1 MRKNIFSIIV
11 IFTAFI
17 LLFFTPPKTQA
28 AGNWIGE
35 DIPKG
40 IMEAVINKTANL
52 AGTDFYSLSAVFT
65 SLGLFL
71 GGVVPGVTAPANVY
85 IDNPEYANTMNNQSA
100 LGSANRMIASIYQNK
115 PVDLSLWIKD
125 AGQTLGFVPKQAHAQ
140 GVGFKGLA
148 AVLPIWK
155 AFRNISY
162 LFLAI
167 VMVAIGFMV
176 MFRKKIDPKTVV
188 TVQNALPN
196 IVITMLLITFSYA
209 IAGLMIDIM
218 YLVIIFGVNI
228 LVPLDQGIFKT
239 GLFKADQ
246 NTASQL
252 MTGNMFTLLG
262 QMIWGATGAFDDLLR
277 YLIAGNPQNWLQ
289 GLGAVG
295 AGVLA
300 TPFIVVILAVAI
312 LFGYIRII
320 FLLGGAYI
328 NIIISV
334 IFAPLLILMDAIPG
348 NQSFVSWFNNLL
360 ADLAVF
366 PITIILLLIG
376 LILTGQNQVELW
388 NPPLVGITST
398 ATNANAGALGLIG
411 LGMLFIIPTIAGNLK
426 EALKAKAAIDAG
438 PGAIT
443 GPMWS
448 GATQAMQLMYQLK
461 FINPLGGGHAG
472 AGMEGTTTLGRS
484 MAAQGGKSSGH

>member
-1 MRKNIFSIIV
+1 
-11 IFTAFI
+11 
-17 LLFFTPPKTQA
+17 
-28 AGNWIGE
+28 
-35 DIPKG
+35 
-40 IMEAVINKTANL
+40 
-52 AGTDFYSLSAVFT
+52 
-65 SLGLFL
+65 
-71 GGVVPGVTAPANVY
+71 
-85 IDNPEYANTMNNQSA
+85 MNNQSA

-411 LGMLFIIPTIAGNLK
+411 LGMLL
-426 EALKAKAAIDAG
+426 
-438 PGAIT
+438 
-443 GPMWS
+443 
-448 GATQAMQLMYQLK
+448 
-461 FINPLGGGHAG
+461 
-472 AGMEGTTTLGRS
+472 
-484 MAAQGGKSSGH
+484 

>member
-1 MRKNIFSIIV
+1 MDRRSTYPRESWKLLSIKLQ
-11 IFTAFI
+11 T
-17 LLFFTPPKTQA
+17 L
-28 AGNWIGE
+28 
-35 DIPKG
+35 
-40 IMEAVINKTANL
+40 
-52 AGTDFYSLSAVFT
+52 GTDFYSLSAVFT

-176 MFRKKIDPKTVV
+176 MFRKKLI
-188 TVQNALPN
+188 QNRCHCTKMRFKYRHYHASHHLFLRHRGTHDRHHVPRHH
-196 IVITMLLITFSYA
+196 
-209 IAGLMIDIM
+209 
-218 YLVIIFGVNI
+218 FGVNI

-411 LGMLFIIPTIAGNLK
+411 LGMLL
-426 EALKAKAAIDAG
+426 
-438 PGAIT
+438 
-443 GPMWS
+443 
-448 GATQAMQLMYQLK
+448 
-461 FINPLGGGHAG
+461 
-472 AGMEGTTTLGRS
+472 
-484 MAAQGGKSSGH
+484 